1 MIEVKRATRGT
12 YAAVCPRAAESFSS
26 SVVDRGVGI
35 NEGRRVVVVDKSD
48 TWGVGECR
56 GHDRRLTV
64 GFRREG
70 AGVLGVG

>member
-1 MIEVKRATRGT
+1 VIEVKRATRGT
-12 YAAVCPRAAESFSS
+12 YAAVCPRAAESLSS

-35 NEGRRVVVVDKSD
+35 NGGRRVVVNKSD

-56 GHDRRLTV
+56 GHDRRLTA

-70 AGVLGVG
+70 TGVLGVG